1 LNEGFS
7 HATKEESMTGRYAA
21 GLIAIA
27 LPLAAAAAPESFTV
41 DPHHTFPYFEVIHL
55 NTSIVRG
62 RFDKTAGKMTLDT
75 AAKTG
80 TIELTVQTA
89 SLTTGDNDKE
99 DRPRSRDE
107 HLRSP
112 DFFNVT
118 EFPTMTFKGRA
129 VKFNGDAPAEI
140 QGELTLLGVTKPL
153 TLTMLR
159 WHCGPDPRSQ
169 GKRYF
174 CGGNATGSFKRSD
187 YGMKFIV
194 GPVSDEVNLWMSME
208 AFRD

>member
-1 LNEGFS
+1 MK
-7 HATKEESMTGRYAA
+7 AKYAA

-27 LPLAAAAAPESFTV
+27 LPLAATAAPESFTV
-41 DPHHTFPYFEVIHL
+41 DPYHTFPYFEVIHL

-62 RFDKTAGKMTLDT
+62 RFQKVSGKLTLDT

-80 TIELTVQTA
+80 TIELSVPTA
-89 SLTTGDNDKE
+89 TLDTGDGEKG
-99 DRPRSRDE
+99 DRPRARDE

-112 DFFNVT
+112 DFFNVA
-118 EFPTMTFKGRA
+118 EFPTMTFKGKA

-140 QGELTLLGVTKPL
+140 QGDLTLLGVTKPL

-194 GPVSDEVNLWMSME
+194 GPVSDDVNLWMSME

>member
-1 LNEGFS
+1 
-7 HATKEESMTGRYAA
+7 MTGRYAA
-21 GLIAIA
+21 GLIAVA

-41 DPHHTFPYFEVIHL
+41 DPYHTFPYFEVVHL
-55 NTSIVRG
+55 NTSIIRG
-62 RFDKTAGKMTLDT
+62 HFEKISGKLVLDT
-75 AAKTG
+75 AAKSG
-80 TIELTVQTA
+80 SIELTIPTA
-89 SLTTGDNDKE
+89 TLSTGDNDKGT
-99 DRPRSRDE
+99 RPRARDE

-118 EFPTMTFKGRA
+118 EFPTMSFKGKA
-129 VKFNGDAPAEI
+129 VKFDGDKPAVVE
-140 QGELTLLGVTKPL
+140 GEMTLLGVTRPL
-153 TLTMLR
+153 TLTVLR
-159 WHCGPDPRSQ
+159 WNCGPDPRSQ